1 MLPPLSAALIDP
13 GLPEGGFV
21 PMSETLNVGLTKPQ
35 RELLLRGLRFVRSA
49 VMLEVREPSTEVD
62 SDRAAQVREIGRLVE
77 QLEGSRPAGTA
88 ARV

>member
-1 MLPPLSAALIDP
+1 
-13 GLPEGGFV
+13 
-21 PMSETLNVGLTKPQ
+21 MSETLNVGLTKPQ

-49 VMLEVREPSTEVD
+49 VMLEVREPSAEVD
-62 SDRAAQVREIGRLVE
+62 TDRATQVREIGRLVE

>member
-1 MLPPLSAALIDP
+1 
-13 GLPEGGFV
+13 
-21 PMSETLNVGLTKPQ
+21 MSETLNVGLTKPQ

>member
-1 MLPPLSAALIDP
+1 
-13 GLPEGGFV
+13 
-21 PMSETLNVGLTKPQ
+21 MSETLNVGLTKPQ

-49 VMLEVREPSTEVD
+49 VMLEVREPSAEVD
-62 SDRAAQVREIGRLVE
+62 ADRAAQVREIGRLVE

>member
-1 MLPPLSAALIDP
+1 
-13 GLPEGGFV
+13 
-21 PMSETLNVGLTKPQ
+21 MSETLNVGLTKQQ

-49 VMLEVREPSTEVD
+49 VMLEVREPSAEVD